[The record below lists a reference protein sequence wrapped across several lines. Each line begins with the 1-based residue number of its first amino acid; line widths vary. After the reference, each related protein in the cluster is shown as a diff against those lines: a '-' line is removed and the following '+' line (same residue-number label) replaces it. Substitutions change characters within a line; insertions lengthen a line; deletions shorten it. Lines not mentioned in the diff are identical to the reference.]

1 MKPRNEISSRPRSN
15 YANPCLKF
23 LEKNIAEYFHFGWT
37 ISYLAHASK
46 LRTTCSTLKS
56 NISLR
61 GDDAIVS
68 PCLKFLE
75 KHCRTLPFW
84 VNYFLYLP
92 EFGLSLF
99 SKNKVCPKFGVRPQL
114 PETLSQKRTG
124 LPLQPPT
131 RTRSAR
137 VRRFSFFAFTS
148 SPYDRKNL

>member
-1 MKPRNEISSRPRSN
+1 MLP
-15 YANPCLKF
+15 YWVD
-23 LEKNIAEYFHFGWT
+23 YFV
-37 ISYLAHASK
+37 S
-46 LRTTCSTLKS
+46 CSCKQAKDNFSILKS

-61 GDDAIVS
+61 DDDPIVS
-68 PCLKFLE
+68 PCLKFL
-75 KHCRTLPFW
+75 KNNYGILPFW
-84 VNYFLYLP
+84 VNYFLCLP

-137 VRRFSFFAFTS
+137 VRRFSFFAFTP

>member
-1 MKPRNEISSRPRSN
+1 MRTLALSF
-15 YANPCLKF
+15 LKM
-23 LEKNIAEYFHFGWT
+23 IAEYFLFWVN
-37 ISYLAHASK
+37 YFVD
-46 LRTTCSTLKS
+46 CSCKQAKDNFSILES
-56 NISLR
+56 NS
-61 GDDAIVS
+61 DNDAIVS

-148 SPYDRKNL
+148 SPYDGKNL

>member
-1 MKPRNEISSRPRSN
+1 MRFPPGREATMRP
-15 YANPCLKF
+15 PCLKF
-23 LEKNIAEYFHFGWT
+23 LEKT
-37 ISYLAHASK
+37 
-46 LRTTCSTLKS
+46 LRNTSILGEL
-56 NISLR
+56 IR
-61 GDDAIVS
+61 I
-68 PCLKFLE
+68 
-75 KHCRTLPFW
+75 
-84 VNYFLYLP
+84 LP

-148 SPYDRKNL
+148 SPHDRKNL

>member
-1 MKPRNEISSRPRSN
+1 MRTLALSF
-15 YANPCLKF
+15 LK
-23 LEKNIAEYFHFGWT
+23 
-37 ISYLAHASK
+37 
-46 LRTTCSTLKS
+46 
-56 NISLR
+56 
-61 GDDAIVS
+61 
-68 PCLKFLE
+68 
-75 KHCRTLPFW
+75 KHYETLPFW

-131 RTRSAR
+131 RALR
-137 VRRFSFFAFTS
+137 VRVSCFSFFAFTS